1 TVRCEW
7 GGDRRQ
13 DAGPILPLHQVA
25 PLVLPD
31 VGFRFGSMATDVGKA
46 GMQIVSGL
54 VPQRAA
60 RIAPAPPDSVLLDQ
74 RA

>member
-1 TVRCEW
+1 M
-7 GGDRRQ
+7 
-13 DAGPILPLHQVA
+13 
-25 PLVLPD
+25 LPD
-31 VGFRFGSMATDVGKA
+31 VGFRFGSMATHVGKA